1 MNGHIA
7 DTSNQVV
14 PENTADKPMGEETV
28 EQKHF
33 SKYFVVRDVLPKTS
47 QDLIDVLV
55 VMLLN
60 FFSIVCYWDQ
70 LVLFSFL
77 ITKFHVLD
85 RKLTTVSHLLSL

>member
-7 DTSNQVV
+7 DTSNQGV

-47 QDLIDVLV
+47 QDLIDVLM
-55 VMLLN
+55 VMSLS
-60 FFSIVCYWDQ
+60 FFQ
-70 LVLFSFL
+70 LFVTGIS
-77 ITKFHVLD
+77 
-85 RKLTTVSHLLSL
+85 